1 MTAREM
7 RTLSRPSRPPSH
19 AAGRARCGRARART
33 LQAPL
38 ALLALAVALTTGC
51 GSPAVTTDAG
61 KPLVVTSTPPLYSF
75 VANVAGDAVRLENL
89 LPPGASPHQT
99 SFTPA
104 QAKLLAQAD
113 LLVINGADL
122 EQWVG
127 DMIKSTGRQDLK
139 VVEASRGLQ
148 FLRPNDPIPIPGS
161 NADTGKPA
169 NVDPHVWLDARNARL
184 MVENVRAAL
193 ATIDPAHAAD
203 FQARATAYSARLK
216 VLDEEIR
223 RATTRFPRKDFV
235 SFHSAFQYYAR
246 AYGLNQV
253 AVIEEFPGKEPSPG
267 YLAGIVDLVKKLGV
281 TAVFSEP
288 QFSPRPAEALARET
302 GVHVYQVDPEGRT
315 LSAGMYE
322 DLMRANTAVFAQALG
337 NSSATTS
344 SSKGGGGG

>member
-1 MTAREM
+1 M
-7 RTLSRPSRPPSH
+7 
-19 AAGRARCGRARART
+19 
-33 LQAPL
+33 
-38 ALLALAVALTTGC
+38 LLIAGC
-51 GSPAVTTDAG
+51 GHRHAGTDAG

-89 LPPGASPHQT
+89 LPPGSSPHQT

-113 LLVINGADL
+113 LLVINGGRPRALGRRHDR
-122 EQWVG
+122 EHG
-127 DMIKSTGRQDLK
+127 ATGPEGRGGVQRARVPPTESK
-139 VVEASRGLQ
+139 PSRFREAARTPQS
-148 FLRPNDPIPIPGS
+148 
-161 NADTGKPA
+161 AT
-169 NVDPHVWLDARNARL
+169 NVDPHVWLDAGNAQL

-193 ATIDPAHAAD
+193 TTIDPAHAAD
-203 FQARATAYSARLK
+203 FQARADAYTARLK
-216 VLDEEIR
+216 ALDDEIR
-223 RATTRFPRKDFV
+223 RATAAFAHKDFV

-253 AVIEEFPGKEPSPG
+253 AVIEEFPGKEPSPA

-302 GVHVYQVDPEGRT
+302 GVQVYEVDPEGRT

-322 DLMRANTAVFAQALG
+322 DLMRANTAVFAKALG
-337 NSSATTS
+337 SAGGGTTS
-344 SSKGGGGG
+344 SSGAGGG

>member
-1 MTAREM
+1 MT
-7 RTLSRPSRPPSH
+7 TGTTHSRP
-19 AAGRARCGRARART
+19 RALA
-33 LQAPL
+33 LAPL
-38 ALLALAVALTTGC
+38 ALLTLAMTISAVVAAGC
-51 GSPAVTTDAG
+51 GSPAATSDAG
-61 KPLVVTSTPPLYSF
+61 RPLVVTSTPPIYSF

-104 QAKLLAQAD
+104 QAKLLAEAD
-113 LLVINGADL
+113 LLVINGAGL

-127 DMIKSTGRQDLK
+127 DLVKSTGRQDLK
-139 VVEASRGLQ
+139 VVEASSGLQ
-148 FLRPNDPIPIPGS
+148 FLRPNDPTPVPGS
-161 NADTGKPA
+161 SADGEQPA
-169 NVDPHVWLDARNARL
+169 NVDPHVWLDARNAQL
-184 MVENVRAAL
+184 MVENVRVAL
-193 ATIDPAHAAD
+193 TAIDPAHAAD
-203 FQARATAYSARLK
+203 FQSRAAAYTARLK
-216 VLDEEIR
+216 ALDEEIR
-223 RATTRFPRKDFV
+223 RETAAFARKDFV

-246 AYGLNQV
+246 AYGLSQV

-302 GVHVYQVDPEGRT
+302 GVRVYQVDPEGRT

-337 NSSATTS
+337 NRATTTS
-344 SSKGGGGG
+344 SSGGIGGG

>member
-1 MTAREM
+1 MTTRGI
-7 RTLSRPSRPPSH
+7 RTLSYPPGHALCRARHGRPPALAL
-19 AAGRARCGRARART
+19 AA
-33 LQAPL
+33 L
-38 ALLALAVALTTGC
+38 ALLTLAVALITGC
-51 GSPAVTTDAG
+51 GSPTAPTKAG
-61 KPLVVTSTPPLYSF
+61 KPLVVTSTPPLYCF

-113 LLVINGADL
+113 LLVINGAGL
-122 EQWVG
+122 ERWVG
-127 DMIKSTGRQDLK
+127 DLMKSTGRQDLR
-139 VVEASRGLQ
+139 VAVASRGLE
-148 FLRPNDPIPIPGS
+148 FLQPNQPIPVPGS
-161 NADTGKPA
+161 SADAAGPT
-169 NVDPHVWLDARNARL
+169 NVDPHVWLDARNAQL
-184 MVENVRAAL
+184 MVENVRVAITA
-193 ATIDPAHAAD
+193 IDPAHAAD
-203 FQARATAYSARLK
+203 FQARAGAYTARLK
-216 VLDEEIR
+216 ALDEEIR
-223 RATTRFPRKDFV
+223 RTTTTFTHKDFV

-253 AVIEEFPGKEPSPG
+253 AVIEEFPGKEPSPA

-302 GVHVYQVDPEGRT
+302 GVHVYQVDPEGRV

-337 NSSATTS
+337 GGGTTTS
-344 SSKGGGGG
+344 SGGVSGG

>member
-1 MTAREM
+1 MTT
-7 RTLSRPSRPPSH
+7 RTTRTRPCALTP
-19 AAGRARCGRARART
+19 
-33 LQAPL
+33 APL
-38 ALLALAVALTTGC
+38 AILTLAMAMALALTAGC
-51 GSPAVTTDAG
+51 GRPAVTTDAG
-61 KPLVVTSTPPLYSF
+61 RLLVVTSTPPIYSF

-113 LLVINGADL
+113 LLVINGAGL

-127 DMIKSTGRQDLK
+127 DLVKSTGRQDLK

-161 NADTGKPA
+161 SADAEKPA
-169 NVDPHVWLDARNARL
+169 NVDPHVWLDARNAQL
-184 MVENVRAAL
+184 MVENVRVAL
-193 ATIDPAHAAD
+193 TAIDPARTAD
-203 FQARATAYSARLK
+203 FRARATAYTARLK
-216 VLDEEIR
+216 ALDEEIR
-223 RATTRFPRKDFV
+223 RETTRFAHKDFV

-246 AYGLNQV
+246 AYGLSQV

-322 DLMRANTAVFAQALG
+322 ELMRANTAVFAKALG
-337 NSSATTS
+337 NGAGATS
-344 SSKGGGGG
+344 SSGGGSGG